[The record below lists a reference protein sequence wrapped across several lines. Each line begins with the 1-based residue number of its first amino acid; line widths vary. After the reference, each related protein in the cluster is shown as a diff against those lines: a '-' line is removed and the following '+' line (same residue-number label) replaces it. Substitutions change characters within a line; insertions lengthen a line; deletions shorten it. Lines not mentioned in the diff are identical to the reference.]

1 MTSRLRTTAW
11 VLLAVLI
18 ALGYLFQLGGDHIP
32 RNGDEL
38 VYAHIARLTAKS
50 GHWLPLV
57 SSYDFMRN
65 TKPPLLFW
73 QGVLAGGWGDWW
85 TLFNLR
91 LPSVL
96 YLWATALMVGLLVR
110 KVVMGTG
117 SCALQAA
124 ARPEAGHLHSVQMP
138 AGTSEAATFGLN
150 SLPEREETSR
160 GKGVRQGTKVG
171 AIAAI
176 VFLSFFS
183 TYRYGRPYLTSAP
196 ETFWLFGVFFAMAW
210 SPARL
215 LASRCKFPLVA
226 GLAIGIGCLYKSFAM
241 VAPVGLGLAL
251 CYQTLGARKAL
262 WQIIRRGV
270 VGDGLKV
277 ASICTLALAVFALW
291 FALDP
296 LPGEVWREFV
306 VGENAGKFKSSPG
319 YFKVAFSGNG
329 GVLVILTG
337 YFVNAGLLLP
347 LVVGTAWTAWR
358 SYRKN
363 STIKGSISSDA
374 EKVMWLWLLALALV
388 FMLPNQR
395 SARYLI
401 PAMPAVAVLVALYW
415 QRMARPWFVITL
427 VFCML
432 GALGMGLIALG
443 AVRAMKDNSVYSPLF
458 WLLLALIV
466 LASIAGMFRKQ
477 WTHATVAAAG
487 FAVLFLLAWT
497 TAPLNGE
504 RGQYKLSTVKLL
516 QGQTVSVPN
525 NFNGQFERYHFI
537 LPGAKVV
544 AYDAPQPVDF
554 AGVDALL
561 KTSRYALVARR
572 VGQLPCT
579 QCRVIDER
587 WDLRSRQDPSEGTWA
602 ALKTPET
609 FWYAKEYLV
618 EILSV
623 QR

>member
-1 MTSRLRTTAW
+1 MTSRFRSLAW
-11 VLLAVLI
+11 VLLAVVI

-38 VYAHIARLTAKS
+38 VYAHIARLTAES
-50 GHWLPLV
+50 GQWLPLV

-65 TKPPLLFW
+65 TKPPMLFW
-73 QGVLAGGWGDWW
+73 QAMVAGGWGDHW

-91 LPSVL
+91 LPSVI
-96 YLWATALMVGLLVR
+96 YLWATALMAGLLVR
-110 KVVMGTG
+110 RVVMNSQSAYSG
-117 SCALQAA
+117 
-124 ARPEAGHLHSVQMP
+124 
-138 AGTSEAATFGLN
+138 
-150 SLPEREETSR
+150 SLPSAEGTNR
-160 GKGVRQGTKVG
+160 GVAEG

-196 ETFWLFGVFFAMAW
+196 ETFWLFGVFFAIAW

-215 LASRCKFPLVA
+215 LASRWKFPLVA
-226 GLAIGIGCLYKSFAM
+226 GVAVGIGCLYKSFAM

-251 CYQTLGARKAL
+251 CYQTIGARKAP
-262 WQIIRRGV
+262 WQIFRPGLMR
-270 VGDGLKV
+270 DGFKV
-277 ASICTLALAVFALW
+277 ASICLLALGVFGLW

-329 GVLVILTG
+329 GVLVIFTG

-347 LVVGTAWTAWR
+347 LTVGAAWTAWR
-358 SYRKN
+358 SYR
-363 STIKGSISSDA
+363 SGSSISDA

-415 QRMARPWFVITL
+415 QRMGRSWFIITL
-427 VFCML
+427 VFCIL
-432 GALGMGLIALG
+432 GALGMGLIAMG
-443 AVRAMKDNSVYSPLF
+443 AVRAMQDSSVYSPLF
-458 WLLLALIV
+458 WLLLVLIV
-466 LASIAGMFRKQ
+466 LASAVGMFKKQ
-477 WTHATVAAAG
+477 WTRATVAAVG

-504 RGQYKLSTVKLL
+504 LGRFKPSTVALL
-516 QGQTVSVPN
+516 QGESVKVPN
-525 NFNGQFERYHFI
+525 NFNGQFERYQFI
-537 LPGAKVV
+537 MPGVKVV
-544 AYDAPQPVDF
+544 AYDAPQPIDF
-554 AGVDALL
+554 ADVDALL

-572 VGQLPCT
+572 IGQAPCT
-579 QCRVIDER
+579 NCRILDSR
-587 WDLRSRQDPSEGTWA
+587 WDLRSRQSPSEGTWA
-602 ALKTPET
+602 ALKTPDT

-618 EILSV
+618 ERTSP
-623 QR
+623 

>member
-1 MTSRLRTTAW
+1 MRTAAW
-11 VLLAVLI
+11 VLLAVAI

-38 VYAHIARLTAKS
+38 VYVHIARLTAES
-50 GHWLPLV
+50 GNWLPLV

-73 QGVLAGGWGDWW
+73 QAMVAGGWGDRW

-96 YLWATALMVGLLVR
+96 YLWGTALMVGVLVHR
-110 KVVMGTG
+110 VVVGAQAG
-117 SCALQAA
+117 SPHPNPF
-124 ARPEAGHLHSVQMP
+124 PEGE
-138 AGTSEAATFGLN
+138 G
-150 SLPEREETSR
+150 TSR
-160 GKGVRQGTKVG
+160 GEGTSKGVVEG

-176 VFLSFFS
+176 IFLSFFS

-196 ETFWLFGVFFAMAW
+196 ETFWLFGVFFAIAW
-210 SPARL
+210 SPAKL
-215 LASRCKFPLVA
+215 MASRWKFPLLA
-226 GLAIGIGCLYKSFAM
+226 GVAIGIGCLYKSFAM

-251 CYQTLGARKAL
+251 CFQTLGARKAL
-262 WQIIRRGV
+262 WQIVRPGV
-270 VGDGLKV
+270 VRDGLKV
-277 ASICTLALAVFALW
+277 AGICTLALAVFGLW

-319 YFKVAFSGNG
+319 YFKVALSGNG

-358 SYRKN
+358 SYRNKV
-363 STIKGSISSDA
+363 TITDA

-415 QRMARPWFVITL
+415 QRVARAWFVITL
-427 VFCML
+427 VFCVL
-432 GALGMGLIALG
+432 GALSMGLIALG
-443 AVRAMKDNSVYSPLF
+443 AVRAMQDTGVFSPLF

-466 LASIAGMFRKQ
+466 TASAVGMFKMQ
-477 WTHATVAAAG
+477 WTHATVAATSFG
-487 FAVLFLLAWT
+487 VLFLLAWT

-504 RGQYKLSTVKLL
+504 
-516 QGQTVSVPN
+516 
-525 NFNGQFERYHFI
+525 
-537 LPGAKVV
+537 
-544 AYDAPQPVDF
+544 
-554 AGVDALL
+554 
-561 KTSRYALVARR
+561 
-572 VGQLPCT
+572 
-579 QCRVIDER
+579 
-587 WDLRSRQDPSEGTWA
+587 
-602 ALKTPET
+602 
-609 FWYAKEYLV
+609 
-618 EILSV
+618 
-623 QR
+623 

>member
-1 MTSRLRTTAW
+1 MISRYRSIAW
-11 VLLAVLI
+11 VLLAVVI
-18 ALGYLFQLGGDHIP
+18 ALGYLYQLGGDHIP

-38 VYAHIARLTAKS
+38 VYAHIARLTAES

-73 QGVLAGGWGDWW
+73 QAMVAGGWGDHWS
-85 TLFNLR
+85 LFNLR
-91 LPSVL
+91 LPSVV
-96 YLWATALMVGLLVR
+96 YLWATALMVGLLAR
-110 KVVMGTG
+110 KVVANT
-117 SCALQAA
+117 
-124 ARPEAGHLHSVQMP
+124 
-138 AGTSEAATFGLN
+138 
-150 SLPEREETSR
+150 
-160 GKGVRQGTKVG
+160 QGQSKDQSIVAG

-196 ETFWLFGVFFAMAW
+196 ETFWLFGVFFAIAW
-210 SPARL
+210 SPSRL
-215 LASRCKFPLVA
+215 LASRWKFPFIA
-226 GLAIGIGCLYKSFAM
+226 GVAIGIGCLYKSFAM

-251 CYQTLGARKAL
+251 CYQTLGARKAP
-262 WQIIRRGV
+262 WQVFRTGMLR
-270 VGDGLKV
+270 DGFKV
-277 ASICTLALAVFALW
+277 MGICALALAVFGLW

-319 YFKVAFSGNG
+319 YFKVALGGNG

-347 LVVGTAWTAWR
+347 LAMGAAWTAWR
-358 SYRKN
+358 SYR
-363 STIKGSISSDA
+363 SGSNNGNAVSDA

-415 QRMARPWFVITL
+415 QRMGRGWFVVTL
-427 VFCML
+427 ALCIL
-432 GALGMGLIALG
+432 GALGMGLIAMG
-443 AVRAMKDNSVYSPLF
+443 AVRAMQDSSVYSPLF
-458 WLLLALIV
+458 WLLLMLIV
-466 LASIAGMFRKQ
+466 LASAVGMFKKQ
-477 WTHATVAAAG
+477 WTHAAVAASG
-487 FAVLFLLAWT
+487 FAVLFLLAST

-504 RGQYKLSTVKLL
+504 KGRYKPSTVALL
-516 QGQTVSVPN
+516 QGQTVKVPN
-525 NFNGQFERYHFI
+525 NFNGQFERYQFI
-537 LPGAKVV
+537 MPGVKVV

-554 AGVDALL
+554 ADVDALL

-572 VGQLPCT
+572 IGQAPCT
-579 QCRVIDER
+579 NCRIIDSR

-618 EILSV
+618 ERL
-623 QR
+623 Q

>member
-1 MTSRLRTTAW
+1 MTSRSRPIAW
-11 VLLAVLI
+11 VLLAVVI

-38 VYAHIARLTAKS
+38 VYAHIARLTAES

-73 QGVLAGGWGDWW
+73 QAMVAGGWGEHW

-96 YLWATALMVGLLVR
+96 YVWGTALMAGLLVR
-110 KVVMGTG
+110 RVVASAQAG
-117 SCALQAA
+117 SPDLLAA
-124 ARPEAGHLHSVQMP
+124 AQPEAGHLHAVQMR
-138 AGTSEAATFGLN
+138 AGASEAAAFGLDP
-150 SLPEREETSR
+150 LAEEEEKKR
-160 GKGVRQGTKVG
+160 GMVEG

-183 TYRYGRPYLTSAP
+183 TYRYARPYLTSAP
-196 ETFWLFGVFFAMAW
+196 ETFWLFGVFFAIAW

-215 LASRCKFPLVA
+215 LASRWQFPLIA
-226 GLAIGIGCLYKSFAM
+226 GMAIGIACLYKSFAM
-241 VAPVGLGLAL
+241 VAPVGLALAL
-251 CYQTLGARKAL
+251 CYQTIGARKSP
-262 WQIIRRGV
+262 WQIFRSGV
-270 VGDGLKV
+270 LHDGVKV
-277 ASICTLALAVFALW
+277 LSICLLALAVFGLW

-296 LPGEVWREFV
+296 MPGEVWREFV

-319 YFKVAFSGNG
+319 YWKVAFSGNG

-347 LVVGTAWTAWR
+347 LVVGVAWTAWR
-358 SYRKN
+358 SHRKN
-363 STIKGSISSDA
+363 NVIRDA
-374 EKVMWLWLLALALV
+374 EKVMWLWLLAIALV

-415 QRMARPWFVITL
+415 QRMARAWFVATL
-427 VFCML
+427 VLCVL
-432 GALGMGLIALG
+432 GALGMSLIAMG
-443 AVRAMKDNSVYSPLF
+443 AVRAMQDSGVYSPLF
-458 WLLLALIV
+458 WLMVVLIV
-466 LASIAGMFRKQ
+466 LASVVGMFKKQ
-477 WTHATVAAAG
+477 WTRGAVAASG
-487 FAVLFLLAWT
+487 FAVLLLLAWT

-504 RGQYKLSTVKLL
+504 KGHFKLSTVALL

-537 LPGAKVV
+537 LPGARVV
-544 AYDAPQPVDF
+544 AYDAPQAVDF
-554 AGVDALL
+554 AEVDALL

-572 VGQLPCT
+572 IGQVPCSN
-579 QCRVIDER
+579 CRIIDSR
-587 WDLRSRQDPSEGTWA
+587 FDLRSRQDPSEGTWA
-602 ALKTPET
+602 ALKTPDT

-618 EILSV
+618 EQV
-623 QR
+623 AP

>member
-1 MTSRLRTTAW
+1 MTARQRSYAW
-11 VLLAVLI
+11 VVLALAI

-38 VYAHIARLTAKS
+38 VYAHIARLTAES

-73 QGVLAGGWGDWW
+73 QAMLAGGWGEHWS
-85 TLFNLR
+85 LFNLR

-96 YLWATALMVGLLVR
+96 YLWATALMVALLTR
-110 KVVMGTG
+110 
-117 SCALQAA
+117 QAVTNGA
-124 ARPEAGHLHSVQMP
+124 EQ
-138 AGTSEAATFGLN
+138 
-150 SLPEREETSR
+150 
-160 GKGVRQGTKVG
+160 GKDQANISG

-196 ETFWLFGVFFAMAW
+196 ETFWLFGVFFAIAW
-210 SPARL
+210 SPAKL
-215 LASRCKFPLVA
+215 LASRWKFPLLA
-226 GLAIGIGCLYKSFAM
+226 GVAIGIACLYKSFAM

-251 CYQTLGARKAL
+251 CYQTLGARKAP
-262 WQIIRRGV
+262 WQIFRPGIVR
-270 VGDGLKV
+270 DGLKV
-277 ASICTLALAVFALW
+277 ASICTLALAVFGLW

-306 VGENAGKFKSSPG
+306 VGENAGKFKSTPG

-337 YFVNAGLLLP
+337 YFINAGLLLP
-347 LVVGTAWTAWR
+347 LAVGAAWTAR
-358 SYRKN
+358 HSYRN
-363 STIKGSISSDA
+363 RRAVTDT

-401 PAMPAVAVLVALYW
+401 PAMPAVAVLIALYW
-415 QRMARPWFVITL
+415 QRMARAWFVTTL
-427 VFCML
+427 VFCLL
-432 GALGMGLIALG
+432 GALGMGLIAMG
-443 AVRAMKDNSVYSPLF
+443 AVRAMQDSSVYSPLF
-458 WLLLALIV
+458 WALLALTV
-466 LASIAGMFRKQ
+466 LASLAGMVFKSFTR
-477 WTHATVAAAG
+477 AAAAAAG
-487 FAVLFLLAWT
+487 FGVLFLLAWT
-497 TAPLNGE
+497 TAPVNGE
-504 RGQYKLSTVKLL
+504 LGHYKPSTVARLA
-516 QGQTVSVPN
+516 GQTVQVPN

-537 LPGAKVV
+537 LPGAKIV

-554 AGVDALL
+554 ADVDALL
-561 KTSRYALVARR
+561 KTHRYALVARR
-572 VGQLPCT
+572 IGQTPCT
-579 QCRVIDER
+579 ECRIIDWR

-602 ALKTPET
+602 ALKTPDT

-618 EILSV
+618 EALNPPP
-623 QR
+623 

>member
-1 MTSRLRTTAW
+1 LTSRHRSLAW
-11 VLLAVLI
+11 LLLAVVV

-38 VYAHIARLTAKS
+38 VYAHIARLTAES

-73 QGVLAGGWGDWW
+73 QAMVAGAWGEQW

-91 LPSVL
+91 LPSVI
-96 YLWATALMVGLLVR
+96 YLWATALMVGLLTR
-110 KVVMGTG
+110 KIVMHARAG
-117 SCALQAA
+117 S
-124 ARPEAGHLHSVQMP
+124 PHPSP
-138 AGTSEAATFGLN
+138 
-150 SLPEREETSR
+150 LPDGE
-160 GKGVRQGTKVG
+160 GTKQA

-196 ETFWLFGVFFAMAW
+196 ETFWLFAVFFAIAW
-210 SPARL
+210 SPRRL
-215 LASRCKFPLVA
+215 LASRWKFPLIAGVA
-226 GLAIGIGCLYKSFAM
+226 VGIACLYKSFAM

-251 CYQTLGARKAL
+251 CFQTLGARKAL
-262 WQIIRRGV
+262 WQIFRPGV
-270 VGDGLKV
+270 LRDGLTV
-277 ASICTLALAVFALW
+277 AGICTLALAVFGLW

-296 LPGEVWREFV
+296 LPADVWREFV

-329 GVLVILTG
+329 GVLVILTA

-347 LVVGTAWTAWR
+347 LAVGAAWTAWR
-358 SYRKN
+358 TSR
-363 STIKGSISSDA
+363 SGSVVTDA

-401 PAMPAVAVLVALYW
+401 PAMPAVAVLIALYW
-415 QRMARPWFVITL
+415 QRMARAWFVITL
-427 VFCML
+427 VFFVL
-432 GALGMGLIALG
+432 GALGMGLIAMG
-443 AVRAMKDNSVYSPLF
+443 AVRAMQDSGVYSPLF
-458 WLLLALIV
+458 WALLALIV
-466 LASIAGMFRKQ
+466 LASLLGMLAKQ
-477 WTHATVAAAG
+477 FTRVATATAG

-497 TAPLNGE
+497 TAPLNGDKG
-504 RGQYKLSTVKLL
+504 RFKAATVALL
-516 QGQTVSVPN
+516 QGQSVKVPN
-525 NFNGQFERYHFI
+525 NYNGQFERYHFI

-554 AGVDALL
+554 ADVDALL
-561 KTSRYALVARR
+561 KASRYALVARR
-572 VGQLPCT
+572 VGQAPCSN
-579 QCRVIDER
+579 CRIIDAR

-602 ALKTPET
+602 ALTTPDT

-618 EILSV
+618 ERSPP
-623 QR
+623 

>member
-1 MTSRLRTTAW
+1 MKSRLTSGALAW
-11 VLLAVLI
+11 LLLAVLI

-38 VYAHIARLTAKS
+38 VYAHIARLTAES

-73 QGVLAGGWGDWW
+73 QAMVAGGWGDHWS
-85 TLFNLR
+85 LFNLR
-91 LPSVL
+91 LPSVA
-96 YLWATALMVGLLVR
+96 YLWATAMLVGLLSR
-110 KVVMGTG
+110 KIVSG
-117 SCALQAA
+117 SAA
-124 ARPEAGHLHSVQMP
+124 QNKSN
-138 AGTSEAATFGLN
+138 AT
-150 SLPEREETSR
+150 
-160 GKGVRQGTKVG
+160 VVG

-196 ETFWLFGVFFAMAW
+196 ETFWLFGVFFAIAW
-210 SPARL
+210 SPAKL
-215 LASRCKFPLVA
+215 LASRWQFPLMA
-226 GLAIGIGCLYKSFAM
+226 GIAIGIACLYKSFAM

-251 CYQTLGARKAL
+251 CYQLLGARKAPWKVFRL
-262 WQIIRRGV
+262 GI
-270 VGDGLKV
+270 VGDSLKV
-277 ASICTLALAVFALW
+277 MSICVLALGVFGLW

-347 LVVGTAWTAWR
+347 LAVGAAWTAWR
-358 SYRKN
+358 SYRARN
-363 STIKGSISSDA
+363 AFSDA

-415 QRMARPWFVITL
+415 QRMARAWFVITL
-427 VFCML
+427 VFCIL
-432 GALGMGLIALG
+432 GALGMGLIAMG
-443 AVRAMKDNSVYSPLF
+443 AVRAMQDTGVYSPLF

-466 LASIAGMFRKQ
+466 LASVIGMFTKQ
-477 WTHATVAAAG
+477 LTRATVAAAG

-504 RGQYKLSTVKLL
+504 PGHFKPSTVALL
-516 QGQTVSVPN
+516 KGQTVSVPN
-525 NFNGQFERYHFI
+525 NFNGQFERYQFI
-537 LPGAKVV
+537 LPGTKVA

-554 AGVDALL
+554 ANVDALF
-561 KTSRYALVARR
+561 KTSRYVLVARR
-572 VGQLPCT
+572 IGQVPCT
-579 QCRVIDER
+579 NCRIIDSR

-602 ALKTPET
+602 ALKTPDT

-618 EILSV
+618 ERLV
-623 QR
+623 Q

>member
-1 MTSRLRTTAW
+1 MTSLSRSRYRSIAW
-11 VLLAVLI
+11 VLLAVVI
-18 ALGYLFQLGGDHIP
+18 ALGYLYQLGGDHIP

-38 VYAHIARLTAKS
+38 VYAHIARLTAES
-50 GHWLPLV
+50 GNWLPLV

-73 QGVLAGGWGDWW
+73 QAMLAGGWGDHWS
-85 TLFNLR
+85 LFNLR
-91 LPSVL
+91 LPSVV
-96 YLWATALMVGLLVR
+96 YLWATAVLVGLLTR
-110 KVVMGTG
+110 KIVSQTPAQ
-117 SCALQAA
+117 SKDQANVA
-124 ARPEAGHLHSVQMP
+124 
-138 AGTSEAATFGLN
+138 
-150 SLPEREETSR
+150 
-160 GKGVRQGTKVG
+160 G

-196 ETFWLFGVFFAMAW
+196 ETFWLFGVFFAIAW
-210 SPARL
+210 SPAKL
-215 LASRCKFPLVA
+215 LASSWKFPLIA
-226 GLAIGIGCLYKSFAM
+226 GIAIGIACLYKSFAM

-251 CYQTLGARKAL
+251 CYQTLGARKAP
-262 WQIIRRGV
+262 WQIFRPGV
-270 VGDGLKV
+270 LRDGFKV
-277 ASICTLALAVFALW
+277 AGICTLALAVFGLW

-329 GVLVILTG
+329 GILVILTG

-347 LVVGTAWTAWR
+347 LAVGAAWTAWR
-358 SYRKN
+358 CYR
-363 STIKGSISSDA
+363 SGSEKIDTMSDA

-401 PAMPAVAVLVALYW
+401 PAMPAVAVLIALYW
-415 QRMARPWFVITL
+415 QRMARVWFFITL

-432 GALGMGLIALG
+432 GALGMGLIAMG
-443 AVRAMKDNSVYSPLF
+443 AVRAMQDITVYSPLF
-458 WLLLALIV
+458 WALLALIV
-466 LASIAGMFRKQ
+466 LASLVGMVAKQ
-477 WTHATVAAAG
+477 LTRATVAAAG

-504 RGQYKLSTVKLL
+504 LGRFKPSTVALL
-516 QGQTVSVPN
+516 QGQSVKVPN

-537 LPGAKVV
+537 LPGVKVV
-544 AYDAPQPVDF
+544 AYNSPQPVDF
-554 AGVDALL
+554 ADVDALL

-572 VGQLPCT
+572 IGQAPCT
-579 QCRVIDER
+579 DCRIIDSR

-602 ALKTPET
+602 ALKTPDT

-618 EILSV
+618 ERLTP
-623 QR
+623 

>member
-1 MTSRLRTTAW
+1 LKSRQAFATLGW
-11 VLLAVLI
+11 VFLAVLI

-38 VYAHIARLTAKS
+38 VYAHIARLTAES

-73 QGVLAGGWGDWW
+73 QAMVAGGWGEHWS
-85 TLFNLR
+85 LFNLR
-91 LPSVL
+91 LPSVV

-110 KVVMGTG
+110 KVVT
-117 SCALQAA
+117 SN
-124 ARPEAGHLHSVQMP
+124 AGQDKYQSTVT
-138 AGTSEAATFGLN
+138 A
-150 SLPEREETSR
+150 
-160 GKGVRQGTKVG
+160 

-183 TYRYGRPYLTSAP
+183 TYRYGRPYLTSGP
-196 ETFWLFGVFFAMAW
+196 ETFWLFGVFFAIAW
-210 SPARL
+210 SPAKL
-215 LASRCKFPLVA
+215 LASRWMFPLMA
-226 GLAIGIGCLYKSFAM
+226 GLAIGIACLYKSFAM

-251 CYQTLGARKAL
+251 CYQMVGARKAP
-262 WQIIRRGV
+262 WQIFRPGV
-270 VGDGLKV
+270 VLDGFKIFTV
-277 ASICTLALAVFALW
+277 CALALGVFGLW

-319 YFKVAFSGNG
+319 YLKVAFSGNG

-347 LVVGTAWTAWR
+347 LDVGAFWTAWR
-358 SYRKN
+358 STRGK
-363 STIKGSISSDA
+363 SAGQSAISDA

-401 PAMPAVAVLVALYW
+401 PAMPAVAVIVALYW
-415 QRMARPWFVITL
+415 QRMARAWFVITL
-427 VFCML
+427 VFCIL
-432 GALGMGLIALG
+432 GALGMGLIAAG
-443 AVRAMKDNSVYSPLF
+443 AVRAMQDLGVYSPLF
-458 WLLLALIV
+458 WLLLGLAV
-466 LASIAGMFRKQ
+466 LASVVGIFNQKMTR
-477 WTHATVAAAG
+477 AAAAASA

-497 TAPLNGE
+497 TAPLNGDK
-504 RGQYKLSTVKLL
+504 GHFKPSTVALL
-516 QGQTVSVPN
+516 QGQTVQVPN

-544 AYDAPQPVDF
+544 AYDAPQPVDYKD
-554 AGVDALL
+554 VDALL

-572 VGQLPCT
+572 IGQAPCT
-579 QCRVIDER
+579 NCRIIDSR
-587 WDLRSRQDPSEGTWA
+587 WDLRSRQDASEGTWA
-602 ALKTPET
+602 ALKTPDT

-618 EILSV
+618 ERSADTAN
-623 QR
+623 

>member
-1 MTSRLRTTAW
+1 M
-11 VLLAVLI
+11 LLAVSI

-38 VYAHIARLTAKS
+38 VYAHIARLTAES

-73 QGVLAGGWGDWW
+73 QAMVAGGWGDRW
-85 TLFNLR
+85 TLLNLR
-91 LPSVL
+91 LPSVV
-96 YLWATALMVGLLVR
+96 YLWAIALMVGLLVR
-110 KVVMGTG
+110 RVVIN
-117 SCALQAA
+117 
-124 ARPEAGHLHSVQMP
+124 ARAESPHQNP
-138 AGTSEAATFGLN
+138 F
-150 SLPEREETSR
+150 PDEEKTSR
-160 GKGVRQGTKVG
+160 GVVEG

-196 ETFWLFGVFFAMAW
+196 ETFWLFGVFFSIAW
-210 SPARL
+210 SPAKL
-215 LASRCKFPLVA
+215 LASTWKFPLIA
-226 GLAIGIGCLYKSFAM
+226 GVAIGIGCLYKSFAM

-251 CYQTLGARKAL
+251 CYQTIAARKAP
-262 WQIIRRGV
+262 WQIFRPGV
-270 VGDGLKV
+270 LRDGFKV
-277 ASICTLALAVFALW
+277 TSICALALAVFGLW

-296 LPGEVWREFV
+296 LPSEVWREFV
-306 VGENAGKFKSSPG
+306 VGENAGKFNSSPG

-347 LVVGTAWTAWR
+347 LTVGAAWAAWR
-358 SYRKN
+358 SYRNK
-363 STIKGSISSDA
+363 SAITDA
-374 EKVMWLWLLALALV
+374 EKVMWLWLLALAVV

-415 QRMARPWFVITL
+415 QRMGRSWFIITL
-427 VFCML
+427 VFCIL
-432 GALGMGLIALG
+432 GALGMGLIAMG
-443 AVRAMKDNSVYSPLF
+443 AVRAMQDSSVYSPLF
-458 WLLLALIV
+458 WLLLIFIV
-466 LASIAGMFRKQ
+466 VASFVGMFKKQ
-477 WTHATVAAAG
+477 WTRATVAASG

-504 RGQYKLSTVKLL
+504 LGRFKPSTVALL
-516 QGQTVSVPN
+516 QGQSVSVPN
-525 NFNGQFERYHFI
+525 NFNGQFERYFF
-537 LPGAKVV
+537 LMPGVKVV

-554 AGVDALL
+554 ADVDALL

-572 VGQLPCT
+572 IGQAPCAN
-579 QCRVIDER
+579 CRIIDLR
-587 WDLRSRQDPSEGTWA
+587 WDLRSRQSPSEGTWA
-602 ALKTPET
+602 ALKTPDT

-618 EILSV
+618 ERLAP
-623 QR
+623 